1 MERKPS
7 TNSTQK
13 KLDFI
18 TKYSLKMVDSLKHLR
33 WLLALKQTLD
43 VLMIVAL
50 LGSMTILLQNFSNV
64 FLSYFHLSFLKDFLF
79 WLGPINQAIWVLT
92 LPIYSFWFILVW
104 SYFLALF
111 YDNDAVLGSIIGV
124 SSYLLASGF
133 LNFNFKVTWQ
143 NLSTQNLFFAFFV
156 STIFVVIYNFM
167 TKLQFQ
173 LSIMPGRFTWF
184 YKKLSHL
191 TSFLVTFSL
200 MFIYFRE
207 TPKALHIA
215 LKEIFG
221 GAQANLAMMSQNF
234 IVVLVLL
241 LLIQLYCY
249 FNFQGNNLM
258 ITIVEFI
265 YLTSQNFNIE
275 AANYHQLPQYLMTKS
290 TLDIYVFIGGV
301 GSTLAFVLGV
311 LFFSKIP
318 ERRRVA
324 KYSLAP
330 GIFNLNSS
338 TLFGI
343 PVILNK
349 RYFVPFMITP
359 IISLMTTY
367 CALSLRWID
376 PVQVAL
382 PSIVPPFLNGF
393 LATNLDL
400 NSLVLILTNFLISLV
415 IWTTYIKKEND
426 DYKSAN

>member
-1 MERKPS
+1 
-7 TNSTQK
+7 
-13 KLDFI
+13 
-18 TKYSLKMVDSLKHLR
+18 MVDNLKHLR

-50 LGSMTILLQNFSNV
+50 LGSLTILLENFSNV
-64 FLSYFHLSFLKDFLF
+64 FLSYFHLPFLKDFLF
-79 WLGPINQAIWVLT
+79 WLGPINQGIWTLT

-104 SYFLALF
+104 GYFLALL
-111 YDNDAVLGSIIGV
+111 YDNDAVLGSIISV

-156 STIFVVIYNFM
+156 STIFVVVYNFM

-191 TSFLVTFSL
+191 TSFLVTL
-200 MFIYFRE
+200 LVMFVYFRE
-207 TPKALHIA
+207 TPKMLHLTLRDMFNQLQLNVVA
-215 LKEIFG
+215 
-221 GAQANLAMMSQNF
+221 MSQNF
-234 IVVLVLL
+234 VVILIFL

-249 FNFQGNNLM
+249 FNFQGYNLM
-258 ITIVEFI
+258 LTVTEFI

-275 AANYHQLPQYLMTKS
+275 AANYHQLPHYLLTKS
-290 TLDIYVFIGGV
+290 TLDSYVFIGGV

-349 RYFVPFMITP
+349 RYFIPFMITP
-359 IISLMTTY
+359 IISLITTY
-367 CALSLRWID
+367 IALSMKLIE
-376 PVQVAL
+376 PIQIAL
-382 PSIVPPFLNGF
+382 PTIVPPFLNGF

-400 NSLVLILTNFLISLV
+400 NALGLIAVNFLISFM
-415 IWTTYIKKEND
+415 IWTRYIKREND
-426 DYKSAN
+426 LDKTVN